1 MWTTRTPLE
10 ERGLEFKDKNGNVVK
25 ETVKEYKEQVSTD
38 PAVMQEV
45 LKRAFTEYPAE
56 SYGLVLWSHGEG
68 WIPNPLPLAKQASTR
83 WVGEDTTGGTTYLNI
98 SDIAAILSEFPCF
111 DFILFDACFGQTV
124 EVAYELRNC
133 TDYVIGSPT
142 EIPGPGAP
150 YESVVPAMFKGT
162 NVGVEIGKAYY
173 EPYEKLYTGVSPS
186 MTWTGG
192 VAISVIDCAALD
204 ELASVTKQTIA
215 KNELN
220 VGEIYNYDLRSKYSK
235 NYVGYYDMKQLI
247 ERLSSDVTAWT
258 SAADKAIVYWRAT
271 PKNYSGMIHAM
282 FPVPQETTCG
292 ATHYIPMESAPAAM
306 AAYRSTAWY
315 TAAGLDK
322 IGW

>member
-1 MWTTRTPLE
+1 MTMRLKLYTLLCISFLLIFTACNQDDDPVPAEKVTRTVLAYIMADNSLSGFASIDIDEMMKGMEAVDASLYNLLVYVDDASREGSQSYKFPTLY
-10 ERGLEFKDKNGNVVK
+10 RLSKDKNGNVVK

-98 SDIAAILSEFPCF
+98 SDIAAILSEFPRF

-220 VGEIYNYDLRSKYSK
+220 VGEIYIMTCEASTVKTMWD
-235 NYVGYYDMKQLI
+235 I
-247 ERLSSDVTAWT
+247 
-258 SAADKAIVYWRAT
+258 
-271 PKNYSGMIHAM
+271 MI
-282 FPVPQETTCG
+282 
-292 ATHYIPMESAPAAM
+292 
-306 AAYRSTAWY
+306 
-315 TAAGLDK
+315 
-322 IGW
+322 